1 MITMK
6 NGAAL
11 LTMVAAAACAAGEA
25 QWAGSII
32 DSAGVQMVSNTPEGV
47 WTEETQWTVVEE
59 LRIGSLDEEPEYQF
73 GRVGGIDVASDG
85 RMFVLDTQGQHVK
98 VFSAEG
104 QYEQTIGGPGSGPG
118 EIGAAAAGGSAVVV
132 AAGDTLLVPDMA
144 NQRVNRY
151 APDGSVLSSFPM
163 DFQSQGL
170 PMAWQ
175 TTPSGLVAMQVR
187 PLITGEE
194 GETPQDFIFLV
205 GPDGSITD
213 TITSFASGETIS
225 FGGGLPAWKIYA
237 PETAWRLTDD
247 GQLLRGISDAYRIS
261 EYTRSDS
268 LTRVVT
274 MPFEL
279 RPVTDGDK
287 DLILRLFR
295 ELFEEQAV
303 PPTFIGRLLERVSFG
318 ETLPA
323 FIQIQMGPQGSIW
336 VQHVR
341 AVSDLPDDQ
350 IDASNFLEEFGSPSW
365 DVLDRGGRYLGVVT
379 MPDRFAPRVIVEN
392 KIYGVWRDDLDV
404 QYIVRLRIDGVEMLS
419 E

>member
-1 MITMK
+1 MFSMK
-6 NGAAL
+6 NGIAF
-11 LTMVAAAACAAGEA
+11 LTIVAATACAAGEA
-25 QWAGSII
+25 QWTGSIT
-32 DSAGVQMVSNTPEGV
+32 DSAGVQIVSNTAEGI
-47 WTEETQWTVVEE
+47 WTEETRWTVVEE

-73 GRVGGIDVASDG
+73 GQVGGIDVASDG
-85 RMFVLDTQGQHVK
+85 RMFVLDIQGQHVK
-98 VFSAEG
+98 VYSAEG

-118 EIGAAAAGGSAVVV
+118 EIGPPGGGGSAVVM
-132 AAGDTLLVPDMA
+132 AGGDTLLVPDLA

-151 APDGSVLSSFPM
+151 GPDGTVLSSFPM
-163 DFQSQGL
+163 DFQSQGF
-170 PMAWQ
+170 PIAWQ

-194 GETPQDFIFLV
+194 GETPQDYIFLIA
-205 GPDGSITD
+205 PDGSITD
-213 TITSFASGETIS
+213 TITSFASGETFS
-225 FGGGLPAWKIYA
+225 FSGGIPEWHIYS
-237 PETAWRLTDD
+237 PETAWRLTDE
-247 GQLLRGISDAYRIS
+247 GQLLRGISDAYRLS

-279 RPVTDGDK
+279 RPVTEGDK

-295 ELFEEQAV
+295 ELFEDQGV

-323 FIQIQMGPQGSIW
+323 FVQIQMGPQGSIW

-365 DVLDRGGRYLGVVT
+365 DVLDREGRYLGVVT

-404 QYIVRLRIDGVEMLS
+404 QYIVRLRIEGVGVLAE
-419 E
+419 